1 MCNFG
6 WTGWCRI
13 LEPETNVLCVEFVGW
28 YCSLI
33 ITSHMMC
40 VMIYIDTNIC
50 CLTVPMIFP
59 YWSKLTCAYYVHII
73 TIRIFLVELVDIV
86 YWLILAKVTNMKI
99 WVIWLMHFVVAYDHC
114 NKLTM
119 CALLVELVDVKNQ
132 EPFLN
137 VSCVCN

>member
-1 MCNFG
+1 MQLVFMIFFKQINNVYYLSIASLFTLLQTDEKYMPISMQESTCMLFVQCIIMCNFG

-13 LEPETNVLCVEFVGW
+13 LEPETNLLCVEFVGW
-28 YCSLI
+28 YCRLI

-59 YWSKLTCAYYVHII
+59 YWSKLTCTYYVHII

-86 YWLILAKVTNMKI
+86 
-99 WVIWLMHFVVAYDHC
+99 
-114 NKLTM
+114 
-119 CALLVELVDVKNQ
+119 
-132 EPFLN
+132 
-137 VSCVCN
+137 